1 MKRIIKSTLILS
13 SLLFFT
19 SFVSPENN
27 STYSL
32 TVEVNNSRNSEGV
45 IQFALYNVDGS
56 IPDEKYEK
64 VYKMLKGRITEGSAS
79 VVFDDLTPG
88 TYVVNILHDEN
99 LNGKIDKGFILPVE
113 GLGFSNYESIGLTNR
128 PKYSKASFELS
139 SDMKIVVKV
148 IYM

>member
-1 MKRIIKSTLILS
+1 MKKIIKSIVLLSLIL
-13 SLLFFT
+13 LIT
-19 SFVSPENN
+19 SFSIKENDA
-27 STYSL
+27 SFSL

-45 IQFALYNVDGS
+45 IQFALYNEDGS

-64 VYKMLKGRITEGSAS
+64 YYKMLKGRITEGSAI
-79 VVFDDLTPG
+79 VVFDDLAPG

-99 LNGKIDKGFILPVE
+99 LNGKIDKSFILPVE
-113 GLGFSNYESIGLTNR
+113 GLGFSNYQSIGLTNR

-139 SDMKIVVKV
+139 SDMKIEVKV